1 MGRFGSRASVRA
13 RHQPAVDPGA
23 GIPPGFEA
31 VAEALQALVPGSGL
45 DTSETRAQAACQVV
59 GRALAL
65 DGASLEE
72 ATAALRTTWR
82 TTLGCDP
89 SYDALTAL
97 LVAWSDTT
105 LSYLHQLSC
114 EDPLT
119 GLASL
124 AHVRSR
130 VSELYRAVP
139 LDGLGG
145 IHVLVVCEI
154 VERVAAP
161 SGDQFTRAMHLAQ
174 LGDVARTVFSGP
186 ETIGR
191 VGRRRVVV
199 LARRDDRLGTRVRLV
214 RTLTRDLDLG
224 DQPVRVW
231 IEGLPETEAGATTLL
246 DELARP

>member
-1 MGRFGSRASVRA
+1 VGRFGPRASVRA
-13 RHQPAVDPGA
+13 RQRPAADPEAGA
-23 GIPPGFEA
+23 PPGFEA
-31 VAEALQALVPGSGL
+31 VAEALAPGFGL
-45 DTSETRAQAACQVV
+45 DTSAARVAAACDVV

-65 DGASLEE
+65 DGVSLEQ
-72 ATAALRTTWR
+72 ATAGLRTTWR
-82 TTLGCDP
+82 SARGCDP
-89 SYDALTAL
+89 TYDAVTAL

-130 VSELYRAVP
+130 VSELCRAAP

-145 IHVLVVCEI
+145 SHVLVVCEV
-154 VERVAAP
+154 VERASVAA
-161 SGDQFTRAMHLAQ
+161 GDQFTRAMHLAQ
-174 LGDVARTVFSGP
+174 LGDAARTVFSGP
-186 ETIGR
+186 EIIGR

-199 LARRDDRLGTRVRLV
+199 LTRRDDRLGTRVRLV
-214 RTLTRDLDLG
+214 RTLARDLDVG
-224 DQPVRVW
+224 AHPVRVW
-231 IEGLPETEAGATTLL
+231 IEGLPGTEAGAATLL